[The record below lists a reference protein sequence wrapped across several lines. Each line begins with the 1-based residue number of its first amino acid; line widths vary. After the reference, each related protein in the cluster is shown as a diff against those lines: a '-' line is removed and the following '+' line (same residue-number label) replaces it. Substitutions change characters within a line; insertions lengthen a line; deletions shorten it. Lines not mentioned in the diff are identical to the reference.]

1 MGNKIRMVCTAAAL
15 APLALLA
22 ACGSSGSSGSSSSPS
37 AAAAASGSASSS
49 TGVSLTETGSTL
61 MFPLFGAWQT
71 AYNTKVTTVTITT
84 AGTGSGTGI
93 ADAGTGTVT
102 MGASDAYLSS
112 ADMTQYPGL
121 VNIPLT
127 VAALMVN
134 YNLPGIKTPL
144 KLSGTVLAKIYAG
157 KIKTWNDSAIKA
169 LNPGVTLPS
178 LKITT
183 LHRAD
188 SSGSTF
194 LFTSYLNAQDPAD
207 WPAADVNTTVSWP
220 SGPAQDA
227 ETGSGGM
234 VTGCQGIKGCIAY
247 IGISYLA
254 KTTAAKLGTASL
266 ANKAGKYRAADRQ
279 DYRHR
284 AGQLLRQDAGERVPV
299 ADQHVGGQGLPDHQ
313 LRVRGREEG
322 PVERINGLGAEGL
335 PQVDGHH
342 RQFFNVPGAGRLRA
356 AAVER
361 EDHRREPD
369 RIDQRLILWRPR
381 HRQPSRAGGR
391 ARCPPPARRRAP
403 QQPPQRRPDPLDW
416 PRRRGHPAVPAG
428 IPAGHAVRRGRPGDQ
443 VQQL

>member
-1 MGNKIRMVCTAAAL
+1 MANKIRMVCTAAAL
-15 APLALLA
+15 VPLALLA
-22 ACGSSGSSGSSSSPS
+22 ACGSSSPSTTAASPS
-37 AAAAASGSASSS
+37 ASSSASSSS

-71 AYNTKVTTVTITT
+71 AYNTAITTVTITT

-102 MGASDAYLSS
+102 IGASDAYLS
-112 ADMTQYPGL
+112 AAIMGQYPGL
-121 VNIPLT
+121 ENIPLT

-134 YNLPGIKTPL
+134 YNLPGVKTPL
-144 KLSGTVLAKIYAG
+144 KLNGTVLAKIYTG
-157 KIKTWNDSAIKA
+157 KIKTWNDPAIKA

-178 LKITT
+178 MKITT

-254 KTTAAKLGTASL
+254 KTTAAGLASASL
-266 ANKAGKYRAADRQ
+266 ANKAGKYAQPTAKAIDTALASFSGSTPASGSQPMINTSAAKG
-279 DYRHR
+279 Y
-284 AGQLLRQDAGERVPV
+284 PI
-299 ADQHVGGQGLPDHQ
+299 
-313 LRVRGREEG
+313 
-322 PVERINGLGAEGL
+322 INYEYAVVKKAQ
-335 PQVDGHH
+335 PSAAV
-342 RQFFNVPGAGRLRA
+342 A
-356 AAVER
+356 AALKAFLKWTVNTGSSATFLSAVGF
-361 EDHRREPD
+361 EP
-369 RIDQRLILWRPR
+369 L
-381 HRQPSRAGGR
+381 
-391 ARCPPPARRRAP
+391 PAKVKTIAEN
-403 QQPPQRRPDPLDW
+403 QIASIS
-416 PRRRGHPAVPAG
+416 G
-428 IPAGHAVRRGRPGDQ
+428 
-443 VQQL
+443 